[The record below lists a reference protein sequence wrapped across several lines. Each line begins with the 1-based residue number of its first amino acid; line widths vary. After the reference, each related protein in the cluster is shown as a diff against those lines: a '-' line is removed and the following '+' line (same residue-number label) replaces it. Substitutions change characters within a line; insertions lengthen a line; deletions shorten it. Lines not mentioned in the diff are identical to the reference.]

1 MGVTDAPLRSLR
13 IQEQGNRVAVGDENG
28 SVTLLKL
35 SEALSHLQKEEK
47 SACSALFERE
57 TRREKVLEA
66 KARELKLKEKEKNR
80 PKVEEEEADD
90 PLAEVQEEFEN
101 TLQAEQ
107 KKWITLDKA
116 LF

>member
-1 MGVTDAPLRSLR
+1 M
-13 IQEQGNRVAVGDENG
+13 AVGDENG

-35 SEALSHLQKEEK
+35 SEALSHVSTISGVKFMVLNVCFQLQKEEK

-80 PKVEEEEADD
+80 PKVEEEGKYMIMFAD
-90 PLAEVQEEFEN
+90 LIQIF
-101 TLQAEQ
+101 
-107 KKWITLDKA
+107 
-116 LF
+116 